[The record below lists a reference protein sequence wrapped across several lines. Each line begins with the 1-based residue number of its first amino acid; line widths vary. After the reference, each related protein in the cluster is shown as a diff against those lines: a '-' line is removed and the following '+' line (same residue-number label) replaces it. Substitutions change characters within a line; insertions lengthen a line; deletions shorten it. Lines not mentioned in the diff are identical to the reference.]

1 MKFFKFSEAAQS
13 IFYVTDNFMIF
24 LSNEQIIFTGANAKR

>member
-1 MKFFKFSEAAQS
+1 MNFLKFSEAAQS

-24 LSNEQIIFTGANAKR
+24 LSNEQITFTDANAKR